1 MSQLPLDRLMQELA
15 AFLGTRLMQERGIY
29 RLSVPL
35 QLGRRQEVSASIRD
49 DDDGRQI
56 IAFVSTV
63 GEARRGVDPWRLL
76 QRNGSLSY
84 GRIALLG
91 NMVAVVASQL
101 LHTAQPEEV
110 LLILKEVAQAADQLE
125 RQYFIGDQY

>member
-1 MSQLPLDRLMQELA
+1 MRELA
-15 AFLGTRLMQERGIY
+15 SFLGTRLDYERGIY

-35 QLGRRQEVSASIRD
+35 PIGRRQEVSASIRH

-63 GEARRGVDPWRLL
+63 GEARRAIDAWRLL
-76 QRNGSLSY
+76 QGNGQY
-84 GRIALLG
+84 VYCRVALLG
-91 NMVAVVASQL
+91 TMVAVIACQL

-110 LLILKEVAQAADQLE
+110 LLMLREVAQTADQLE
-125 RQYFIGDQY
+125 RQMFVGDQY

>member
-1 MSQLPLDRLMQELA
+1 MSNLPLDRLMRELA
-15 AFLGTRLMQERGIY
+15 SFLGTGLDYERGIY

-35 QLGRRQEVSASIRD
+35 PMGRRQEVSASIRH

-63 GEARRGVDPWRLL
+63 GEARRSIDAWRLL
-76 QRNGSLSY
+76 QGNGHY
-84 GRIALLG
+84 VYCRVALLG
-91 NMVAVVASQL
+91 TMVAVVACQL

-110 LLILKEVAQAADQLE
+110 LLMLREVAQTADQLE
-125 RQYFIGDQY
+125 RKMFVGDQY